1 MTADEEK
8 QLAIQKPQEKSIMSS
23 WKYIYT
29 DRARQEL

>member
-8 QLAIQKPQEKSIMSS
+8 QLTVHKPQEKPIMSS

-29 DRARQEL
+29 DRTRQEL

>member
-8 QLAIQKPQEKSIMSS
+8 QLTVHKPQEKSIMSS

-29 DRARQEL
+29 DKARQEL